1 MHTDISGS
9 FSQCS
14 FSKIIFVL
22 VYLLHLLSCQLFIL
36 LFFEWLLYRDYNIY
50 SLFIRVYYKLVLFI
64 NSWTMARILEY
75 FNSICLSHPCL
86 CPIVIFFKSRHI
98 LNITVHYCH
107 FIVTI
112 NYVAIISFYLDLL
125 TYSSFLVFFSPSYI
139 CMFQLGIVFLLK
151 TFLQLFAVDKVCF
164 CLKIF
169 LFHFKSESYFY

>member
-1 MHTDISGS
+1 MGY
-9 FSQCS
+9 CCL
-14 FSKIIFVL
+14 IFK
-22 VYLLHLLSCQLFIL
+22 HSCAFLLSVMYFSFYAIV
-36 LFFEWLLYRDYNIY
+36 
-50 SLFIRVYYKLVLFI
+50 IREPAVSDFNYVSRLVLWPGRPICFGQRPCAFKGARHVAAAWSRLHAPSGAVREPSPASSLAFRSF
-64 NSWTMARILEY
+64 NSRP
-75 FNSICLSHPCL
+75 SICLSHPCL

-151 TFLQLFAVDKVCF
+151 TFL
-164 CLKIF
+164 
-169 LFHFKSESYFY
+169 